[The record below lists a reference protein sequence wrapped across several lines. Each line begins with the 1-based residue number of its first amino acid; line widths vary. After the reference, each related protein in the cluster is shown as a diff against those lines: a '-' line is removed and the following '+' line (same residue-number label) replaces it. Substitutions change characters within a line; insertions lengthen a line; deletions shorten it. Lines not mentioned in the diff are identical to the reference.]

1 MAVLATD
8 AVIGLASLI
17 TKAVVF
23 GSFDVL
29 TSELLLIGCLLG
41 LCMIPGTYLAR
52 WLVMRTPLHV
62 HVAAMEAV
70 VVLGACSFLWRA
82 FVG

>member
-1 MAVLATD
+1 
-8 AVIGLASLI
+8 
-17 TKAVVF
+17 
-23 GSFDVL
+23 VL
-29 TSELLLIGCLLG
+29 TPELLVIGCLLG

-62 HVAAMEAV
+62 HVAAMEGV
-70 VVLGACSFLWRA
+70 VVLGACAFLWRA

>member
-1 MAVLATD
+1 
-8 AVIGLASLI
+8 
-17 TKAVVF
+17 
-23 GSFDVL
+23 
-29 TSELLLIGCLLG
+29 
-41 LCMIPGTYLAR
+41 
-52 WLVMRTPLHV
+52 MRTPLHV

>member
-1 MAVLATD
+1 MLATD

-23 GSFDVL
+23 GSFNVL
-29 TSELLLIGCLLG
+29 TPHLLLIGCLLG
-41 LCMIPGTYLAR
+41 VCMIPGTYLAR
-52 WLVMRTPLHV
+52 WLVLRTPVHV

-70 VVLGACSFLWRA
+70 VVFGACSFLWRA